1 MASVGLLCLSRS
13 SSPVSP
19 GGTIIQVLTPPLLC
33 VRPSSPPSLLPRAFV
48 PAVRWI
54 LSRSAPGLGSSLLA
68 LVPPLLPSTLT
79 LHCCPCSHPPL
90 ARAASLSRSLAML
103 LLEAGSSWPQSSRR
117 APCSHPRC
125 VCLAPLRQV
134 PHPPCIAGACAFV
147 LSPAV
152 GGPCLR
158 DRALVLSL
166 CVTFQQFKYVR
177 SVLTLR

>member
-1 MASVGLLCLSRS
+1 MSQPVLFPSFPWWYYHSGPDTSPALCQTIVPSIPPPSGFRPRRQMDTISKRPWLGLL
-13 SSPVSP
+13 
-19 GGTIIQVLTPPLLC
+19 
-33 VRPSSPPSLLPRAFV
+33 
-48 PAVRWI
+48 
-54 LSRSAPGLGSSLLA
+54 AP
-68 LVPPLLPSTLT
+68 VPPLLPSTLT

>member
-1 MASVGLLCLSRS
+1 MASVGLLCLSWS

-33 VRPSSPPSLLPRAFV
+33 GQTVV
-48 PAVRWI
+48 PAI
-54 LSRSAPGLGSSLLA
+54 PPRSGFRPRRQMDTVWKCPWPGLLA

-90 ARAASLSRSLAML
+90 ARAASLSRPLAML
-103 LLEAGSSWPQSSRR
+103 LLEAGSSWPQCSRW

-125 VCLAPLRQV
+125 VWLAPLRQV

-147 LSPAV
+147 SSPAV

-158 DRALVLSL
+158 DRAFVLSL
-166 CVTFQQFKYVR
+166 CVAFQQFKYVH